1 MQSQSKQ
8 EHPELL
14 GFKHMALWLLAYKLY
29 RDYFEAV
36 RFSSAPEP
44 EKFFED
50 WSTQFAPNPNAY
62 SVEDKNCIWYLF
74 LRLLIARREYP
85 G

>member
-1 MQSQSKQ
+1 MRGKSEQK
-8 EHPELL
+8 HPELL

-36 RFSSAPEP
+36 RFNQHPEP
-44 EKFFED
+44 EKFFEV
-50 WSTQFAPNPNAY
+50 WGALHLVKLY
-62 SVEDKNCIWYLF
+62 SKEDKNCIWFLF
-74 LRLLIARREYP
+74 LKLLVARTEWP